1 MDDLHTRLIETSI
14 AAERACRVSRRRITL
29 SGFLAGMLLGG
40 AFGFQAVFSEGW
52 MTGMWFV
59 IGTGL
64 AAGVVGALLASPAGI
79 LWGMIRRRRA
89 IRHSGF
95 TPDQIQAAV
104 VAEITRGAAID
115 SPTASTTE
123 ATSSPSRRSS

>member
-14 AAERACRVSRRRITL
+14 AAERACRVSLRRITL
-29 SGFLAGMLLGG
+29 AGFLAGMLLGG

-52 MTGMWFV
+52 MTGIWFV

-64 AAGVVGALLASPAGI
+64 TAGIAGGLLASPAGI
-79 LWGMIRRRRA
+79 IWGMTRRRRA

-104 VAEITRGAAID
+104 EAEITRGTAID
-115 SPTASTTE
+115 SPTTPTTE

>member
-14 AAERACRVSRRRITL
+14 AAERACRVSLRRITL
-29 SGFLAGMLLGG
+29 AGFLAGMLLGG

-52 MTGMWFV
+52 MTGIWFV

-64 AAGVVGALLASPAGI
+64 TAGIAGGLLASPAGI
-79 LWGMIRRRRA
+79 LWGMIRRRLV
-89 IRHSGF
+89 IRRSGF
-95 TPDQIQAAV
+95 SPDQIRAAV
-104 VAEITRGAAID
+104 EAEIARGTAID
-115 SPTASTTE
+115 SPTAPTTE

>member
-79 LWGMIRRRRA
+79 LWGMICRRLVIRR
-89 IRHSGF
+89 SGF
-95 TPDQIQAAV
+95 SPDQIEAAV
-104 VAEITRGAAID
+104 EAEIARGTAID
-115 SPTASTTE
+115 SPTRA
-123 ATSSPSRRSS
+123 PHPPI